1 MLIKL
6 LKVIRSLINKRFQPL
21 ILSLASFTLISYFG
35 LFIWI
40 FYFLPEEKLQ
50 GNLVKILYIHVPAAW
65 ISLGS
70 YLVLGLL
77 SLYYLIYQ
85 ERFLSFCAR
94 AATLVALNSSL
105 ITLVTGAIWGKA
117 AWGTWW
123 VWDPRLTSLF
133 IQFCLLSLVTLMRLS
148 NNNYNS
154 SLEQFAALISLLGVI
169 NLPIIKFSVEAWTS
183 LHQEASIFRLDGV
196 KIDSP
201 FLIPLLVSFLAMT
214 SFYLLLGALSIKR
227 QLLNMKKLQKI
238 SSNFSASS

>member
-1 MLIKL
+1 MLIRL
-6 LKVIRSLINKRFQPL
+6 LKIVRQLINRQFKPL
-21 ILSLASFTLISYFG
+21 MICLSSFTLVSYLG
-35 LFIWI
+35 LFLWI

-65 ISLGS
+65 ISLAS
-70 YLVLGLL
+70 YLILGLL
-77 SLYYLIYQ
+77 SIYYLIYQ
-85 ERFLSFCAR
+85 ERFISFCVK
-94 AATLVALNSSL
+94 AATLVALNSAL

-148 NNNYNS
+148 SNNYNS

-196 KIDSP
+196 KIASP
-201 FLIPLLVSFLAMT
+201 FLIPLIVSFVAMI
-214 SFYLLLGALSIKR
+214 SFYLLLGSLSIKN
-227 QLLNMKKLQKI
+227 QLNSMKRLQNP
-238 SSNFSASS
+238 SSNFSSSS